1 MARSANA
8 VHGPIADAP
17 AESVISHRQVLGVV
31 DAPHGLTRAGAAA
44 EHEDIVP
51 VRAWIDAVLSALS
64 GGAVRNGPLVVALQ
78 WLSLKRGRLAEI
90 VRTGSASP

>member
-17 AESVISHRQVLGVV
+17 AESVISHREVLGVV
-31 DAPHGLTRAGAAA
+31 DAPRVPTRAGAAA

-51 VRAWIDAVLSALS
+51 LRASIDAALSALS
-64 GGAVRNGPLVVALQ
+64 GGAIHNGPLVLALQ
-78 WLSLKRGRLAEI
+78 WLALNRGRLAEI